1 MAEGVDFSELM
12 KRAVQANA
20 KFYKGWLDLSFE
32 YFRTISG
39 VLGTETETNTPVQEV
54 DTGAGALV
62 LEGEAGTMVHGSFLV
77 SNDMDKPITAAFSGS
92 DFRDPRGASVAAK
105 TSFEPTS
112 LQLAPGEQKVVQVSI
127 HIDDTLSAGV
137 GYAGEISMKGL
148 EGFTVPVVLRRQH
161 SVDRVA
167 DDLVSADDLS
177 KSPDKVSPVTKG
189 DTDTVSIARPRGRKR
204 AKKR

>member
-1 MAEGVDFSELM
+1 MADGVDFSEMM

-39 VLGTETETNTPVQEV
+39 VLGTETEATTPVQEV

-62 LEGEAGTMVHGSFLV
+62 LEGEAGTMVSGSFLV
-77 SNDMDKPITAAFSGS
+77 SNDMDKPVTAAFSGS
-92 DFRDPRGASVAAK
+92 DFKDPRGASVAAK
-105 TSFEPTS
+105 TSFAPPS

-127 HIDDTLSAGV
+127 AIDERLSAGV

-161 SVDRVA
+161 SVDRFA
-167 DDLVSADDLS
+167 DDGMSAEDLTRA
-177 KSPDKVSPVTKG
+177 PDKASPVTKP
-189 DTDTVSIARPRGRKR
+189 DMAAPAPRSRKR

>member
-1 MAEGVDFSELM
+1 MADGVDFGELM

-39 VLGTETETNTPVQEV
+39 VLGTETETTTPVQEAHV
-54 DTGAGALV
+54 GAGALV
-62 LEGEAGTMVHGSFLV
+62 LEGEAGTMVSGSFLV
-77 SNDMDKPITAAFSGS
+77 SNDMDKPISTAFAGS

-112 LQLAPGEQKVVQVSI
+112 VQLAPGEQKIVQVSI
-127 HIDDTLSAGV
+127 YIDDKLSPGV
-137 GYAGEISMKGL
+137 GYAGEVSIKGMD
-148 EGFTVPVVLRRQH
+148 GFTVPVVLRRQH
-161 SVDRVA
+161 TIDDFRA
-167 DDLVSADDLS
+167 DDGVAE
-177 KSPDKVSPVTKG
+177 PDMSEKPTNKTTG
-189 DTDTVSIARPRGRKR
+189 AQPRGRKR

>member
-1 MAEGVDFSELM
+1 MAEGVDFPELM
-12 KRAVQANA
+12 RRAVQANA

-39 VLGTETETNTPVQEV
+39 VLGSETETTTPVQEV

-62 LEGEAGTMVHGSFLV
+62 LEGEAGTMVRGSFLV
-77 SNDMDKPITAAFSGS
+77 SNDMDKPVTAVFSGS
-92 DFRDPRGASVAAK
+92 DFRDPRGAAVAAK

-127 HIDDTLSAGV
+127 HIDDALSPGV

-161 SVDRVA
+161 TMDGVRTDDGVA
-167 DDLVSADDLS
+167 D
-177 KSPDKVSPVTKG
+177 PDISGKPTEKTMG
-189 DTDTVSIARPRGRKR
+189 AQPRGRKR